1 MIANPKASTAA
12 IECREGARS
21 CVAVAHAVGSAAL
34 GLGFALNL
42 TTECGV
48 VPGSRRADRRRRLDN
63 AALRP
68 ILRRDDGEGYRELL
82 TRMAQESGI
91 ETPTAEDLPRVDRK
105 WKGKTPPNADWKN
118 RPIRKRRICVKG
130 LLGLQ
135 PRAIKPRRHAP
146 AAERFQSLSRVVV
159 GDDDRCGANPCLL
172 GKLRFPIV
180 GLALLIPAM
189 ALQQPNRGRRGRS
202 HACFSPSLSIRIKTD
217 SSYSPA
223 LIHADRGQSSRF
235 QHLDSA
241 SGGVDPCRTT
251 A

>member
-1 MIANPKASTAA
+1 M
-12 IECREGARS
+12 
-21 CVAVAHAVGSAAL
+21 AVAHAVGSAARA
-34 GLGFALNL
+34 LGFALNL
-42 TTECGV
+42 ITECGL

-135 PRAIKPRRHAP
+135 PRGSSCGGARPR
-146 AAERFQSLSRVVV
+146 
-159 GDDDRCGANPCLL
+159 
-172 GKLRFPIV
+172 
-180 GLALLIPAM
+180 
-189 ALQQPNRGRRGRS
+189 PNG
-202 HACFSPSLSIRIKTD
+202 FSP
-217 SSYSPA
+217 
-223 LIHADRGQSSRF
+223 
-235 QHLDSA
+235 
-241 SGGVDPCRTT
+241 CRV
-251 A
+251 